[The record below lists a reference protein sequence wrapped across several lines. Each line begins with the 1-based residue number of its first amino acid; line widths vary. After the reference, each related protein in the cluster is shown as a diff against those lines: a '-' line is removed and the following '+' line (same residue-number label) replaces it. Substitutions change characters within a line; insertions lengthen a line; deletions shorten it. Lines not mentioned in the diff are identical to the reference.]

1 MPDDSLQ
8 DGLAARR
15 SALWALRSRRV
26 VTSSEVRDAAVIVS
40 GEKIVAVVAP
50 GDIPASCPI
59 EDALDRVV
67 LPGLVDAHVH
77 INEPGR
83 TEWEGFETATRAAAA
98 GGITSLVDMPLNSSP
113 VTTTPE
119 ALAIKLQAAQGKLWV
134 DCGFYGGIVPGVRG
148 QIGPLVSSGVMGF
161 KAFLCHSGID
171 EFPNAS
177 ALDLSD
183 AMPELARA
191 GVPLLVHAELTGP
204 ARPATTL
211 TPLEARSYARYLASR
226 PREWEHEAIR
236 LLIGLCRETGCRVH
250 VVHLSSADALPMIAR
265 ARSEGLPLFV
275 ETCPHYLVF
284 AAEEIPDGD
293 PRYKCAPPIREREN
307 RERLWDGLREGLIDT
322 IGTDHSPA
330 PPALKQLASGDLDR
344 AWGGI
349 ASLQV
354 ALPAVW
360 TEAQRRGFTLSD
372 LTTWMARR
380 PAELLGIS
388 SAKGA
393 IAPGRDADLVVFDA
407 DATFTVDAAS
417 LHDRHR
423 LTPYEGRRLAGAV
436 EATYLRGSLVY
447 RSGEFAK
454 SASGR
459 PLSRLSGKEAFN
471 EPGDDQRLDCCA
483 SE

>member
-1 MPDDSLQ
+1 MPDESLQ
-8 DGLAARR
+8 LMQGGRR
-15 SALWALRSRRV
+15 PAVWALRSRRV
-26 VTSSEVRDAAVIVS
+26 VTPSEVRDAAVIVS
-40 GEKIVAVVAP
+40 GEKIAAIVAP

-59 EDALDRVV
+59 EDVLDRVV
-67 LPGLVDAHVH
+67 LPGSVDAHVH

-98 GGITSLVDMPLNSSP
+98 GGITSLFDMPLNSSP

-119 ALAIKLQAAQGKLWV
+119 ALAKKLQAAQGKLWV

-148 QIGPLVSSGVMGF
+148 QIGPLVASGVAGF

-171 EFPNAS
+171 EFPNAT
-177 ALDLSD
+177 ADDLSA

-191 GVPLLVHAELTGP
+191 GVPLLVHAELTGLP
-204 ARPATTL
+204 RPASAS
-211 TPLEARSYARYLASR
+211 TPVEARSYARYLASR
-226 PREWEHEAIR
+226 PRDWEHEAIR
-236 LLIGLCRETGCRVH
+236 LLIELCRETGCRVH
-250 VVHLSSADALPMIAR
+250 IVHLSSADALPMIAL
-265 ARSEGLPLFV
+265 ARSEGLSLFV

-307 RERLWDGLREGLIDT
+307 RERLWEGLRAGLIDT

-330 PPALKQLASGDLDR
+330 PKALKHLESGDLDR

-360 TEAQRRGFTLSD
+360 TEARRRGFTLGD
-372 LTTWMARR
+372 LATWMARR

-388 SAKGA
+388 STKGA
-393 IAPGRDADLVVFDA
+393 IAAGRDADLVVVDP
-407 DATFTVDAAS
+407 DATFTVDPSA

-423 LTPYEGRRLAGAV
+423 LTPYEGRQLTGVV

-447 RSGEFAK
+447 RSGAFEK
-454 SASGR
+454 SPGGR
-459 PLSRLSGKEAFN
+459 PLLRVPE
-471 EPGDDQRLDCCA
+471 R
-483 SE
+483 